1 VFFLVLNLYYAIGLG
16 LFIRRGG
23 FRKTS
28 RIVQCTILTTSVF
41 LALNA
46 AFSIFANI
54 IVIRY
59 EIFPMLIFL
68 SFAMLLTDY
77 VEIMSPAAKS
87 ADSPTVNHY
96 RPSVGQTTGV

>member
-1 VFFLVLNLYYAIGLG
+1 M
-16 LFIRRGG
+16 FIRRGG

-28 RIVQCTILTTSVF
+28 RIVQYTVGTITVF

-59 EIFPMLIFL
+59 EIFPMLVFL
-68 SFAMLLTDY
+68 TFAMLLTDY
-77 VEIMSPAAKS
+77 VEILSPKS
-87 ADSPTVNHY
+87 AENNNQAVNQF
-96 RPSVGQTTGV
+96 RPSVGQTSGAS